1 MITLDFQASCMWWMG
16 NKALQRCTHVMRGA
30 STMPLCHSILLSST
44 DVNIFLVLWVSLY
57 EGKIV
62 SQGVG
67 ILNTSKTKTSTDTS
81 FTVTKKKF

>member
-1 MITLDFQASCMWWMG
+1 M
-16 NKALQRCTHVMRGA
+16 MRGA

-67 ILNTSKTKTSTDTS
+67 ILNTSKTKTKTSTDTS